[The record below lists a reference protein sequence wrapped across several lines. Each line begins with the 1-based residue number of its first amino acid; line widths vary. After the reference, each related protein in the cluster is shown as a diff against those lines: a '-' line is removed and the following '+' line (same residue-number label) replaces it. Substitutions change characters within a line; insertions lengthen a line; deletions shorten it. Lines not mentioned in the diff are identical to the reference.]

1 MKKDSPQSPSKDKED
16 TSPVMESASQTAA
29 KKKKKSRALILLVA
43 AGFIVIGSIVA
54 LLMYDVDFSNNDN
67 NEEELSVVE
76 LERQATEY
84 QASDDMSKAIEA
96 YAVLIERTDE
106 ATERAGYYMAKSAIA
121 SNFDDLELAKRYVQQ
136 SLEERETAVAYTALA
151 RLSLQMDDDTAG
163 AIEYYEQALALM
175 QQSDGVERDEI
186 VFIESKIIELK
197 SGNGSGN

>member
-1 MKKDSPQSPSKDKED
+1 MEKNPKDKEKK
-16 TSPVMESASQTAA
+16 PFEYESVSQELV
-29 KKKKKSRALILLVA
+29 KKKKKSRALIRLVA
-43 AGFIVIGSIVA
+43 VGFIVIGGIAA
-54 LLMYDVDFSNNDN
+54 LLIYDVDFSSEDN
-67 NEEELSVVE
+67 NEEELSAVE

-84 QASDDMSKAIEA
+84 QESDDMSKALES
-96 YAVLIERTDE
+96 YAILIDRSDDT
-106 ATERAGYYMAKSAIA
+106 TERAGYYMAKSAIA
-121 SNFDDLELAKRYVQQ
+121 SNFDHLELAKQYTQL